1 MSADEL
7 EEQVKMYERGI
18 RKRRVVTTS
27 EDNPNGMLITPEMG
41 GKIVVSVLQKG
52 KGHIAHVNAELSKRE
67 VEPPM
72 ELSKM
77 KWKEVT
83 ALLRKDEYK
92 RLVELELA
100 WDINHWTR
108 VTEIEPL
115 SEEMAELFDYQA
127 DYFPDKQ
134 SRQTPL

>member
-1 MSADEL
+1 M
-7 EEQVKMYERGI
+7 
-18 RKRRVVTTS
+18 VTTS

-52 KGHIAHVNAELSKRE
+52 KGHIAHVSAELSERK

-83 ALLRKDEYK
+83 DLLRKDEYK

-127 DYFPDKQ
+127 DYFLGKQ
-134 SRQTPL
+134 SRQMSL